1 MHFTKSIWS
10 LGLLGLVAANPWP
23 KVSPEDS
30 LIARGDLTLRQEPED
45 ICSIDTCGSE
55 AECLIARDIVPPL
68 IGRDEYNAVNDT
80 AEEELALLKRDIDRP
95 GAGQLDGWFKAN
107 WESGNVVNIPFRPD
121 DDGEWYTARYREFL
135 NKPFKMG
142 IKGMCG
148 CTAVIV
154 TSKKGAYISHHWERP
169 TVIAAFEKHGAP
181 TPGAA
186 DGETVFQQDVI
197 EELHDALTCLGFN
210 KNEDKDVQV
219 FIFTKVDTS
228 SRTVKYAPQ
237 VDLIKNKVVER
248 IPGLS
253 KGDIKDLPYY
263 TRESVAN
270 ALDTADGKVIISY
283 DPKAGGGKAG
293 YQVWAGSVYNAG
305 GKIDPATINAP
316 NGEATWEPTEGQR

>member
-23 KVSPEDS
+23 KVSLEDS

-55 AECLIARDIVPPL
+55 AECLIARDIATPL
-68 IGRDEYNAVNDT
+68 IGRDDYNAANDT

-237 VDLIKNKVVER
+237 VDQIKNKVVER